1 MVVNMNQT
9 LDDIKKHI
17 IYLIDM
23 FENFGYIKNI
33 FEYVSEKELEAELK
47 KLYRIKNLT
56 EYLLSISYLFF
67 E

>member
-17 IYLIDM
+17 IYFIDM
-23 FENFGYIKNI
+23 FENFGYMKNI
-33 FEYVSEKELEAELK
+33 FEYVPEKELEAELK

-56 EYLLSISYLFF
+56 EHLLSISYLFF

>member
-47 KLYRIKNLT
+47 KLYRIKSLT
-56 EYLLSISYLFF
+56 EHLLSISYLFF